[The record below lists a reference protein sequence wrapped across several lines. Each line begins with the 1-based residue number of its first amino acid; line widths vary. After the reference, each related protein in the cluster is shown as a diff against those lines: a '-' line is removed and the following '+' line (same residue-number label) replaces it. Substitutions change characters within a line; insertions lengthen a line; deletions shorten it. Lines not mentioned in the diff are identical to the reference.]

1 MLFKDSCKARVKGG
15 ITDVLHRIIQVAMQE
30 RR

>member
-1 MLFKDSCKARVKGG
+1 MVFKDCCKARVKGG
-15 ITDVLHRIIQVAMQE
+15 IIYVLHRMIQVAMQE